1 MVFIL
6 QDEIPGV
13 ADVFIDDIPI
23 KGPTSCY
30 VDSEGKEEYIPDN
43 PGIQRNNL
51 HWVLHHIGEARGTVS
66 GKKMQLA
73 RFEVEIIGQQL
84 QSWRKKTHRY

>member
-1 MVFIL
+1 MMAFQTPLGVLRITSLPMGFTNSPAEFQACMVFIL

-51 HWVLHHIGEARGTVS
+51 H
-66 GKKMQLA
+66 
-73 RFEVEIIGQQL
+73 
-84 QSWRKKTHRY
+84 